1 MMMMMSPA
9 LASASASASAST
21 DCSSSSMQGSTTSS
35 ASSDVMTLTTTAA
48 SSWCAM
54 PASTRLRV
62 VRLVRPHQR
71 RLLMVPE
78 RSATFGF
85 AVRGGKEHGIG
96 FFVSHVEHGGEAQ
109 LKGLR
114 IGDQILRIN
123 GYRLEDAVHK
133 EFIQLVASQ
142 DRVTLK
148 VRGVG
153 MLPVKDQPDERLSW
167 SVVKLPSVS
176 GTPSESSFKATTERR
191 TASRDINVVLHVA
204 PRTKLGLGI
213 CKGPEWKPGIF
224 VQFTKERSV
233 AREAGLR
240 PGDQILSVNSIDFSD
255 VLFSEAVAVMKGS
268 SKLDMVVRTAAGCDL
283 FPGESSGYNSSASS
297 VTGDQSPCW
306 ADAKSKRLTAVR
318 EEPTPA
324 GGAAVQVHKQLNK
337 TIIKLT
343 ENGTSINSTFVAN
356 ACGAQ
361 QQQREHE
368 QTLEQLSV
376 SRSTTMRRSCSVAA
390 PAPPPPAAAGAAAA
404 LSSSSAGSSLSSAIT
419 EELKKRKEKQQQQ
432 QLVVGQRS
440 SQLSRDRDRLRDRD
454 QRAED
459 RPHNGAGSSRSIAQ
473 VSHKRERNAAS
484 GAASGGAGGAG
495 GAAAAA
501 TATGDQ
507 HTALMDEFKRAHQ
520 RMFRNGF
527 HESEHKERGETLKRT
542 SIMPDD
548 SCYRNNNNNNSN
560 SSNNN
565 SNSSSNNIANNG
577 SNRMLL
583 LNGNSNNNNNN
594 SNSSSNVNGSPELP
608 PPPPQFANP
617 QQKQQASPS
626 PSQSIAQPPTQLK
639 LSIPNGNGNGQQLT
653 ARSKQLSTAS
663 AAASPLSPVRS
674 PSVQMR
680 APVMPQPDY
689 DAATATPANGTQQR
703 RTLRLGTVTIG
714 EYSGEQRSK
723 REMLRNTSAGSAQT
737 NGILKNGNR
746 SSNSFS
752 NSNSSSGSNNNRQQH
767 KLRQEQQRLQQQS
780 VEEMRLLQQRLRMQR
795 QQGVEQMRLLQQRHR
810 QQRQT
815 LQQRIDEEERND
827 RQRRI
832 DHQHIMQLRTNR
844 VQSSKDS
851 ADIKQP
857 AQGLLMPP
865 RFVVPELPLWY
876 MPPKLSYEGI
886 QANKE
891 ELLAEN
897 KRRLNALKD
906 SFNLDRRENDIVFK
920 LENDDFGANGIST
933 EEVIAE
939 IEDQMKE
946 EIEMEDDINS
956 DMLYIPTNFSLNE

>member
-1 MMMMMSPA
+1 MMMMMS
-9 LASASASASAST
+9 SAPAST

-71 RLLMVPE
+71 RLLVVPE

-96 FFVSHVEHGGEAQ
+96 FFVSHVDNGGEAQ

-176 GTPSESSFKATTERR
+176 GTPSESSFKASTERR

-318 EEPTPA
+318 EEPSQA
-324 GGAAVQVHKQLNK
+324 SGAVQVHKQLNK

-343 ENGTSINSTFVAN
+343 ENGTSINSTYIAN
-356 ACGAQ
+356 ASQ
-361 QQQREHE
+361 QQQQQQE
-368 QTLEQLSV
+368 LSV
-376 SRSTTMRRSCSVAA
+376 SRSTTMRRSCSVSA
-390 PAPPPPAAAGAAAA
+390 PAPPPPAAAALNSGNAAAAGGGAGAAAA
-404 LSSSSAGSSLSSAIT
+404 AAAVAGTGASNSSSLSSAIN
-419 EELKKRKEKQQQQ
+419 EELKKRKEQQQQ
-432 QLVVGQRS
+432 QHCHHHLSGQRS
-440 SQLSRDRDRLRDRD
+440 SSGSHLSRDRDRARDRD
-454 QRAED
+454 QRTED
-459 RPHNGAGSSRSIAQ
+459 RPHNGGSRAGVAQ
-473 VSHKRERNAAS
+473 VSHKRERNTS
-484 GAASGGAGGAG
+484 AG
-495 GAAAAA
+495 GAATATASA
-501 TATGDQ
+501 TATSTSTAAGVGDQ

-548 SCYRNNNNNNSN
+548 SCYRNNSNNSNNNNSN
-560 SSNNN
+560 SNKSHNNN
-565 SNSSSNNIANNG
+565 GNNIANNG
-577 SNRMLL
+577 SNRMSL
-583 LNGNSNNNNNN
+583 LNGNNNKNNSSSSNNNNNN
-594 SNSSSNVNGSPELP
+594 NVNGTPELP

-617 QQKQQASPS
+617 QQQQA
-626 PSQSIAQPPTQLK
+626 QQQQQQQQQLK
-639 LSIPNGNGNGQQLT
+639 LNIANGNGQQLA
-653 ARSKQLSTAS
+653 ARSKQLT
-663 AAASPLSPVRS
+663 SPLSPVRS
-674 PSVQMR
+674 PSINVGGIR
-680 APVMPQPDY
+680 APATPQPDY
-689 DAATATPANGTQQR
+689 EAASVQLRSNGQPAAAAPTTTNGSQQLQQQQQR
-703 RTLRLGTVTIG
+703 LTLRHGAVTIG
-714 EYSGEQRSK
+714 EYGEQRGK
-723 REMLRNTSAGSAQT
+723 RETLRKMPSNANANAIANGNGAGVQT
-737 NGILKNGNR
+737 NGILKNGSR
-746 SSNSFS
+746 SSNSFGSSSSSS
-752 NSNSSSGSNNNRQQH
+752 NNNNNGSGSGSNNNGRQQM
-767 KLRQEQQRLQQQS
+767 QQPEKS
-780 VEEMRLLQQRLRMQR
+780 
-795 QQGVEQMRLLQQRHR
+795 
-810 QQRQT
+810 
-815 LQQRIDEEERND
+815 
-827 RQRRI
+827 
-832 DHQHIMQLRTNR
+832 
-844 VQSSKDS
+844 
-851 ADIKQP
+851 IK
-857 AQGLLMPP
+857 
-865 RFVVPELPLWY
+865 
-876 MPPKLSYEGI
+876 
-886 QANKE
+886 
-891 ELLAEN
+891 
-897 KRRLNALKD
+897 
-906 SFNLDRRENDIVFK
+906 
-920 LENDDFGANGIST
+920 FGN
-933 EEVIAE
+933 
-939 IEDQMKE
+939 
-946 EIEMEDDINS
+946 
-956 DMLYIPTNFSLNE
+956 

>member
-1 MMMMMSPA
+1 MMMMMS
-9 LASASASASAST
+9 SASASAST

-71 RLLMVPE
+71 RLLVVPE

-114 IGDQILRIN
+114 LGDQILRIN

-167 SVVKLPSVS
+167 NVVKLPSVS
-176 GTPSESSFKATTERR
+176 GTPSESSFKASTERR

-318 EEPTPA
+318 EEPSQAA
-324 GGAAVQVHKQLNK
+324 GAVHVQKQLNK

-343 ENGTSINSTFVAN
+343 ENGTSINSTYIAN
-356 ACGAQ
+356 ASQ
-361 QQQREHE
+361 QQQ
-368 QTLEQLSV
+368 QQEQLSV
-376 SRSTTMRRSCSVAA
+376 SRSTTMRRSCSVSA
-390 PAPPPPAAAGAAAA
+390 PAPPPPAAAAPSNGNAAAA
-404 LSSSSAGSSLSSAIT
+404 GGGAGAGAGASNSSSLSSAIN

-432 QLVVGQRS
+432 HLVGQRS
-440 SQLSRDRDRLRDRD
+440 SCGSHLSRDRDRARDRD
-454 QRAED
+454 QRTEE
-459 RPHNGAGSSRSIAQ
+459 RPHNGAGRGNVAQ
-473 VSHKRERNAAS
+473 VSHKRERNTSAA
-484 GAASGGAGGAG
+484 G
-495 GAAAAA
+495 AA
-501 TATGDQ
+501 TATSTSTSTSNATSTAAGVGDQ

-527 HESEHKERGETLKRT
+527 HESEHKSSERFASDNSCNRSSQTMSLLRPKNVGGNSNEGRASDMPTMRPVTMGRPLVTMSTYEERGETLKRT

-548 SCYRNNNNNNSN
+548 SCYRSNNNNSN
-560 SSNNN
+560 SNKSHNNN
-565 SNSSSNNIANNG
+565 GNNIANNG
-577 SNRMLL
+577 SNRMSL
-583 LNGNSNNNNNN
+583 LNGSNNYNNNNHNNN
-594 SNSSSNVNGSPELP
+594 SNNHNNNNKSNNVNGTPELP

-617 QQKQQASPS
+617 QKQQ
-626 PSQSIAQPPTQLK
+626 QQQQQPPPPPPQQQQQQLK
-639 LSIPNGNGNGQQLT
+639 LNIANGNGQQLA
-653 ARSKQLSTAS
+653 ARSKQLT
-663 AAASPLSPVRS
+663 SPLSPVRS
-674 PSVQMR
+674 PSINVGGFR
-680 APVMPQPDY
+680 APATPQPDY
-689 DAATATPANGTQQR
+689 EAASVQLRSNGQPAAATTTNGSQQQQQQQQQR
-703 RTLRLGTVTIG
+703 LTLRHGAVTIG
-714 EYSGEQRSK
+714 EYGEQRGK
-723 REMLRNTSAGSAQT
+723 RETLRKMPANANANANAITNANGSVQT
-737 NGILKNGNR
+737 NGILKNGSR
-746 SSNSFS
+746 SSNSFVG
-752 NSNSSSGSNNNRQQH
+752 SSSSYNNNNN
-767 KLRQEQQRLQQQS
+767 S
-780 VEEMRLLQQRLRMQR
+780 VAATCP
-795 QQGVEQMRLLQQRHR
+795 H
-810 QQRQT
+810 
-815 LQQRIDEEERND
+815 
-827 RQRRI
+827 
-832 DHQHIMQLRTNR
+832 
-844 VQSSKDS
+844 
-851 ADIKQP
+851 A
-857 AQGLLMPP
+857 
-865 RFVVPELPLWY
+865 
-876 MPPKLSYEGI
+876 
-886 QANKE
+886 
-891 ELLAEN
+891 
-897 KRRLNALKD
+897 
-906 SFNLDRRENDIVFK
+906 
-920 LENDDFGANGIST
+920 
-933 EEVIAE
+933 
-939 IEDQMKE
+939 
-946 EIEMEDDINS
+946 
-956 DMLYIPTNFSLNE
+956 

>member
-1 MMMMMSPA
+1 MMMMMS
-9 LASASASASAST
+9 SASASAST

-71 RLLMVPE
+71 RLLVVPE

-114 IGDQILRIN
+114 LGDQILRIN

-167 SVVKLPSVS
+167 NVVKLPSVS
-176 GTPSESSFKATTERR
+176 GTPSESSFKASTERR

-318 EEPTPA
+318 EEPSQAA
-324 GGAAVQVHKQLNK
+324 GAVHVQKQLNK

-343 ENGTSINSTFVAN
+343 ENGTSINSTYIAN
-356 ACGAQ
+356 ASQ
-361 QQQREHE
+361 QQQ
-368 QTLEQLSV
+368 QQEQLSV
-376 SRSTTMRRSCSVAA
+376 SRSTTMRRSCSVSA
-390 PAPPPPAAAGAAAA
+390 PAPPPPAAAAPSNGNAAAA
-404 LSSSSAGSSLSSAIT
+404 GGGAGAGAGASNSSSLSSAIN

-432 QLVVGQRS
+432 HLVGQRS
-440 SQLSRDRDRLRDRD
+440 SCGSHLSRDRDRARDRD
-454 QRAED
+454 QRTEE
-459 RPHNGAGSSRSIAQ
+459 RPHNGAGRGNVAQ
-473 VSHKRERNAAS
+473 VSHKRERNTSAA
-484 GAASGGAGGAG
+484 G
-495 GAAAAA
+495 AA
-501 TATGDQ
+501 TATSTSTSTSNATSTAAGVGDQ

-548 SCYRNNNNNNSN
+548 SCYRSNNNNSN
-560 SSNNN
+560 SNKSHNNN
-565 SNSSSNNIANNG
+565 GNNIANNG
-577 SNRMLL
+577 SNRMSL
-583 LNGNSNNNNNN
+583 LNGSNNYNNNNHNNN
-594 SNSSSNVNGSPELP
+594 SNNHNNNNKSNNVNGTPELP

-617 QQKQQASPS
+617 QKQQ
-626 PSQSIAQPPTQLK
+626 QQQQQPPPPPPQQQQQQLK
-639 LSIPNGNGNGQQLT
+639 LNIANGNGQQLA
-653 ARSKQLSTAS
+653 ARSKQLT
-663 AAASPLSPVRS
+663 SPLSPVRS
-674 PSVQMR
+674 PSINVGGFR
-680 APVMPQPDY
+680 APATPQPDY
-689 DAATATPANGTQQR
+689 EAASVQLRSNGQPAAATTTNGSQQQQQQQQQR
-703 RTLRLGTVTIG
+703 LTLRHGAVTIG
-714 EYSGEQRSK
+714 EYGEQRGK
-723 REMLRNTSAGSAQT
+723 RETLRKMPANANANANAITNANGSVQT
-737 NGILKNGNR
+737 NGILKNGSR
-746 SSNSFS
+746 SSNSFVG
-752 NSNSSSGSNNNRQQH
+752 SSSSYNNNNNKQSIAFNC
-767 KLRQEQQRLQQQS
+767 RLS
-780 VEEMRLLQQRLRMQR
+780 S
-795 QQGVEQMRLLQQRHR
+795 
-810 QQRQT
+810 
-815 LQQRIDEEERND
+815 
-827 RQRRI
+827 
-832 DHQHIMQLRTNR
+832 R
-844 VQSSKDS
+844 V
-851 ADIKQP
+851 
-857 AQGLLMPP
+857 
-865 RFVVPELPLWY
+865 
-876 MPPKLSYEGI
+876 
-886 QANKE
+886 
-891 ELLAEN
+891 
-897 KRRLNALKD
+897 
-906 SFNLDRRENDIVFK
+906 
-920 LENDDFGANGIST
+920 
-933 EEVIAE
+933 
-939 IEDQMKE
+939 
-946 EIEMEDDINS
+946 
-956 DMLYIPTNFSLNE
+956 